1 MSDDDTDFV
10 LPELQRDRDEGN
22 DGGRP
27 RRGRGR
33 PRKFSTSAVI
43 AAESEAAA
51 RRKYEAKNDSE
62 TYAVGERPLF
72 AGIREEWDVGRFSD
86 VQIYCKDGEI
96 VRSHRIILA
105 TLSHM
110 LRKALV
116 LDPTFEEDSVVIMP
130 DVTADVL
137 FDFLENIY
145 LGSFDDVMI
154 NAELDYL
161 KFADTMVQF
170 SLPDPGSVFK
180 IEPTDYKDDVI
191 SQNYIESSFMAAE
204 SSGDAIAAHPSVND
218 HYLDDED
225 PDFVEGP
232 VPKPAR
238 RKRGRPPGPR
248 KTLVDRAVQRL
259 TDKNV
264 ISEREDE
271 ILREREA
278 NPVQPQKRRVKPVSS
293 KVWKFFEASA
303 TKGLATCVECGKK
316 FKNTSGATTTLR
328 RHLQVS
334 YLSI

>member
-1 MSDDDTDFV
+1 MSDDGTDFI
-10 LPELQRDRDEGN
+10 LPELQRDRDEEP
-22 DGGRP
+22 DGGRV

-33 PRKFSTSAVI
+33 PRKFSPSAGEI
-43 AAESEAAA
+43 EAASA

-116 LDPTFEEDSVVIMP
+116 LDPTFEQDSVVIMP

-145 LGSFDDVMI
+145 LGSFEDVMI

-180 IEPTDYKDDVI
+180 IEPTDYTDDVI
-191 SQNYIESSFMAAE
+191 SQNYIASSFMAAE
-204 SSGDAIAAHPSVND
+204 SSGGAVASRPSVND
-218 HYLDDED
+218 HYPHDDED
-225 PDFVEGP
+225 PDFVEGA

-259 TDKNV
+259 TDKSV

-293 KVWKFFEASA
+293 KVWRFFEASA